1 MVHDTAQE
9 ENAASG
15 FGSDVELLFFFI
27 AHALVK
33 DPKLASVTLLPVR
46 VKVYNC
52 LE

>member
-9 ENAASG
+9 EYAATS
-15 FGSDVELLFFFI
+15 FGSDINLLFFLI
-27 AHALVK
+27 AHAFVK
-33 DPKLASVTLLPVR
+33 DPKLASVTLLPVG